1 MVQHAGGVN
10 LAPFC
15 NRSPALRQA
24 CPIRTIAFCV
34 SSRDIKNA
42 VRGPANVIV
51 AGAPGTLLELLAIEA
66 TEETSAAGKS

>member
-1 MVQHAGGVN
+1 
-10 LAPFC
+10 
-15 NRSPALRQA
+15 
-24 CPIRTIAFCV
+24 V